1 MTECKANET
10 PCIQT
15 LSYPGCIEAAR
26 AIVPFIRQFD
36 VGSAAC
42 AIFCINSWHENRS
55 SQNSAYALNAA
66 LLSIDAF
73 GTRQIADYKSF
84 SAFFSRIKEALS
96 APCSFEDEVVPVMG
110 QTLIPFRGKWHR
122 ALHGCGATL
131 EYPRLCFASTIIDD
145 PTEISE
151 FEELL
156 DYVDEMS
163 QKLGGGEWQNS
174 DAVPG
179 DMQMPSCDYW
189 DRTCRWMGTDPVC
202 HLSAD
207 TIAAIDESTS
217 YVENKCF
224 LMNGDRT
231 IPLFC
236 PSILEDYLTR
246 SMAKKR
252 TEKNQAGID
261 VALLKQARA
270 IFDSPKEKGSS
281 VLAFPLF
288 LVNDKPIENCPSTFL
303 VLDGKARRRSSTT
316 QAPVIATA
324 GSRSSKCFS
333 EKTGHLSMSWTTS
346 KYKDGEGGSCSNSQI
361 TWTSR
366 SLLTTTMSTCL
377 RLPKPK
383 GYRESPTTTAAP
395 RTLWPY

>member
-1 MTECKANET
+1 MTERKASET

-36 VGSAAC
+36 VDSAAC

-55 SQNSAYALNAA
+55 SQNSAYTLNAA

-174 DAVPG
+174 DVAPG
-179 DMQMPSCDYW
+179 DMQMPSRDYW
-189 DRTCRWMGTDPVC
+189 NHVCRWMETNPVRR
-202 HLSAD
+202 LSAD

-231 IPLFC
+231 IP
-236 PSILEDYLTR
+236 
-246 SMAKKR
+246 
-252 TEKNQAGID
+252 
-261 VALLKQARA
+261 
-270 IFDSPKEKGSS
+270 SS
-281 VLAFPLF
+281 
-288 LVNDKPIENCPSTFL
+288 
-303 VLDGKARRRSSTT
+303 ARRFLKTT
-316 QAPVIATA
+316 
-324 GSRSSKCFS
+324 
-333 EKTGHLSMSWTTS
+333 
-346 KYKDGEGGSCSNSQI
+346 
-361 TWTSR
+361 
-366 SLLTTTMSTCL
+366 
-377 RLPKPK
+377 
-383 GYRESPTTTAAP
+383 
-395 RTLWPY
+395 